1 AFAVLAA
8 DNVARDF
15 AGGYSPQT
23 MDHLYCVVANTVG
36 AQVARRF
43 HRDKTKQLEQM
54 VLHHVAQ
61 RARAFV
67 ITSATFDPERFRG
80 RNLDVINVTRVPER
94 FENGIGKA
102 EH

>member
-1 AFAVLAA
+1 
-8 DNVARDF
+8 
-15 AGGYSPQT
+15 
-23 MDHLYCVVANTVG
+23 MDHFHFFVANAVR
-36 AQVARRF
+36 AQIARRF

-61 RARAFV
+61 RARALV

-94 FENGIGKA
+94 FENRVGKA